1 MTMPML
7 PLRVTRATL
16 GSLTIRMTSRS
27 RFHSLPKFLRRMDGK
42 KLNIGTNIKMVRIL
56 FNVAYPICEE
66 GLTE

>member
-1 MTMPML
+1 MPML
-7 PLRVTRATL
+7 VRVTKNAL
-16 GSLTIRMTSRS
+16 GYSVMMRIMSLS
-27 RFHSLPKFLRRMDGK
+27 HSLPKFLRRMDGK